1 MAQYARALTNR
12 PERRADEL
20 DRLQQRADDLRC
32 AIERDVHELESRVR
46 RACDPR
52 LQIAR
57 HPFVAAAVVLGGVFV
72 ATRIV
77 QSVLRRVQTPEPGE
91 PRRRRVPQ
99 SRAVAY
105 SPAEPGPIS
114 FEIKE
119 RKTGS
124 VPVCVGVAS
133 LLAGGVLLFVAAKK

>member
-1 MAQYARALTNR
+1 V
-12 PERRADEL
+12 
-20 DRLQQRADDLRC
+20 QQRVDDLRYS
-32 AIERDVHELESRVR
+32 IERDVHELESRVR

-57 HPFVAAAVVLGGVFV
+57 HPFVAAAFVLGGVFV

-77 QSVLRRVQTPEPGE
+77 QSVLRRVRTPEADE

-99 SRAVAY
+99 SQAVAY
-105 SPAEPGPIS
+105 APAELGPIS
-114 FEIKE
+114 LAIKE
-119 RKTGS
+119 KKTVD